1 MRDASHPHKQGK
13 TMNSCIFCLIIDKK
27 ISSHIFAETDHVL
40 VIHDVSPKAPLH
52 LLLIPKLHI
61 INMTGI
67 TQENLFYIEKMSLL
81 VKEISN
87 QYPDFN
93 LMCNNGAK
101 AGQSVMHLHW
111 HFLSGINLFEKLF

>member
-1 MRDASHPHKQGK
+1 MD
-13 TMNSCIFCLIIDKK
+13 SCIFCLIIDRK
-27 ISSHIFAETDHVL
+27 IPSKIFAETDQVL
-40 VIHDVSPKAPLH
+40 VIHDTAPKASVH
-52 LLLIPKLHI
+52 LLILPKTHI

-67 TQENLFYIEKMSLL
+67 TQENVLYIEKMSLM

-93 LMCNNGAK
+93 IMCNNGAK

-111 HFLSGINLFEKLF
+111 HFLAGFENLFEKLF